1 MEANTTLLDAARK
14 MDVDALTEIFDLY
27 APALYKYVL
36 RVCSD
41 ALMADHIVGDVF
53 TKLLE
58 HLSAG
63 KGPRTNL
70 RSYLYE
76 MAYHLVIDEAE
87 YSHRSVPIE
96 VVGFIHYDAYP
107 TYVSVENR
115 ILFESV
121 LQAIQNRLT
130 DYQRHVVILRLL
142 EGFSV
147 KETAAIVGKKA
158 GAVKEAQTRAIATLR
173 EALGYQ
179 TVEAS
184 AISSGLGDD

>member
-1 MEANTTLLDAARK
+1 MMRTEADRTLLDAARR
-14 MDVDALTEIFDLY
+14 MDGDALVEIFDLY

-36 RVCSD
+36 RVCRD

-53 TKLLE
+53 AKLLE

-63 KGPRTNL
+63 KGPSTNL

-76 MAYHLVIDEAE
+76 IAYHLVLDESK
-87 YSHRSVPIE
+87 YSHRSEPIE
-96 VVGFIHYDAYP
+96 VVDFIHYDAYP
-107 TYVSVENR
+107 TYVSAENR

-121 LQAIQNRLT
+121 LQAIENRLT

-158 GAVKEAQTRAIATLR
+158 GAVKVTQTRALAILR
-173 EALGYQ
+173 EALVHPVVKPN
-179 TVEAS
+179 TDPEE
-184 AISSGLGDD
+184 